1 MHTALVKSYGRKG
14 PEMWRNTALG
24 RPFGVEIRRPRRR
37 IVFEPIPVPTERV
50 FVKLQKVAV
59 AATSVLVG
67 LAGLFSARQ
76 VVAQSSSDARIRVAH
91 LSPDAPAVDIYIDGK
106 KRLTNVPYEGVSDY
120 VALPQGAHTFEV
132 RATGTTPDSPAAFK
146 ESAQLGAGKAY
157 TVAAVGKVAQLKGA
171 IYSDSLN
178 PPAAGK
184 AKIRM
189 LHAAPDLGRVDL
201 GVKGS
206 APLFSKVAF
215 PTASPYAEVSAG
227 SYDLEA
233 RKAGSNDAL
242 LSATVP
248 LAPGS
253 IYTVTAIG
261 GGSQPTRLKVV
272 RDFDGT
278 ASGNTT
284 AATTKA
290 ASASTVA
297 STKTAATEL
306 ATTETATT
314 AATKPATTE
323 PATTEPATTRAPVT
337 TKRPATT
344 AATRVLSA
352 TETSEPADDEDV
364 GGSDGSNGQRPVGGV
379 GTGAGGLSP
388 NKPGGQLAIL
398 IAAGALAIGAG
409 AVRRRLV
416 RSGAR

>member
-1 MHTALVKSYGRKG
+1 
-14 PEMWRNTALG
+14 MWRNTALG
-24 RPFGVEIRRPRRR
+24 RPIGVEIRRPRRR

-227 SYDLEA
+227 SYDFEA

-261 GGSQPTRLKVV
+261 GRSQPTRLKEI
-272 RDFDGT
+272 G
-278 ASGNTT
+278 
-284 AATTKA
+284 
-290 ASASTVA
+290 
-297 STKTAATEL
+297 
-306 ATTETATT
+306 
-314 AATKPATTE
+314 
-323 PATTEPATTRAPVT
+323 RAHV
-337 TKRPATT
+337 
-344 AATRVLSA
+344 
-352 TETSEPADDEDV
+352 
-364 GGSDGSNGQRPVGGV
+364 
-379 GTGAGGLSP
+379 
-388 NKPGGQLAIL
+388 
-398 IAAGALAIGAG
+398 
-409 AVRRRLV
+409 
-416 RSGAR
+416 